1 MQFPQDPF
9 MIFSVINMQLRDN
22 YASLDALCDDL
33 QADRKDIESRLAESG
48 FVYDAEHNKFR

>member
-1 MQFPQDPF
+1 ML
-9 MIFSVINMQLRDN
+9 FSVINMQLRDN
-22 YASLDALCDDL
+22 YTSLDALCDDL